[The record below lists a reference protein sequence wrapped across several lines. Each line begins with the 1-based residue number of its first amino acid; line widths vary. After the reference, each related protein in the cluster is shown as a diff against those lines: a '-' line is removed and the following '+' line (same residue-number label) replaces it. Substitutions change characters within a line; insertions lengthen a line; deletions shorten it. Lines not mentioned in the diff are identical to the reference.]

1 MPAGFLYSGS
11 ACKTSARCVKRHW
24 QKKKARA
31 RKDLSIYLRFQSVEE
46 AVSTLKPWW
55 PGLFDGDTPRL
66 FACGVREALFEDAS
80 RRGIP
85 LSHKR

>member
-1 MPAGFLYSGS
+1 MREASL
-11 ACKTSARCVKRHW
+11 AE
-24 QKKKARA
+24 KKARA

-85 LSHKR
+85 LSHKKIIRALKAIARSEAR